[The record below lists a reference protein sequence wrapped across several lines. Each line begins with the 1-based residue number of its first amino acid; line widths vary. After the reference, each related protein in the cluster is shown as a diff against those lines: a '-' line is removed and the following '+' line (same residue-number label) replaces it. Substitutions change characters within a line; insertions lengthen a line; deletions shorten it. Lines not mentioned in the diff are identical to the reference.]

1 MKLSKKQFKQLT
13 DNLNAE
19 ITPFFS
25 TEELN
30 QLAKES
36 EFVKR
41 EFSGKIDGEIFL
53 NLIVFNHENLKQ
65 QSLEDLADIL
75 KDDGI
80 EITRQALH
88 NRFNENAVKF
98 LASALT
104 KILQQ
109 QFESNEV
116 ALLESK
122 FKRVLIKDSVCFQ
135 IDESLAKYYRGSGG
149 DGSEASI
156 RIQFEYELLRGTITD
171 LSINAFNEQ
180 DAKDS
185 LATIEKTREGDLIIR
200 DLAYMSIAVLK
211 KIIGKYAFYLCRPNT
226 GVKMYE
232 KIKGEFV
239 EIDFNKV
246 TKNLKKNKLSV
257 IEKSVYYGAVDKI
270 KTRLI
275 IHLLPE
281 EQLAKRLRKANKN
294 AKKKGRKL
302 SKEYKTRA
310 AINLFITN
318 TSIEKI
324 PTEKVWSI
332 YRLRWQ
338 IELMFKIWKSICNI
352 EKVKKVK
359 KERLECYIFSKLI
372 FITLAW
378 KMVWVIAKNLFR
390 FSRNALSFY
399 KAFKALFR
407 RKMSC
412 FQNALQSSKET
423 MLNFMLD
430 FYDHSSTKY
439 LLDKRLKELTS
450 LEIIIACLNKNNGNI
465 TI

>member
-1 MKLSKKQFKQLT
+1 V
-13 DNLNAE
+13 E
-19 ITPFFS
+19 ISPFF
-25 TEELN
+25 TKDELN
-30 QLAKES
+30 QLAKDS
-36 EFVKR
+36 EFIKR

-65 QSLEDLADIL
+65 QSLEDLSDIL

-88 NRFNENAVKF
+88 KRFNENAVAF

-109 QFESNEV
+109 QFESNEIT
-116 ALLESK
+116 LLESK

-135 IDESLAKYYRGSGG
+135 IDESLAEYYPGSGG
-149 DGSEASI
+149 DGSDAAI
-156 RIQFEYELLRGTITD
+156 RIQFEYELLSGTITD

-185 LATIEKTREGDLIIR
+185 LATIEMTKAGDLIIR
-200 DLAYMSIAVLK
+200 DLAYMSIAALK
-211 KIIGKYAFYLCRPNT
+211 KIIEKHAFYLCRPHT
-226 GVKMYE
+226 GINMYE
-232 KIKGEFV
+232 KINAEFV
-239 EIDFNKV
+239 EIDFNKI
-246 TKNLKKNKLSV
+246 TQHLKKNKLSV
-257 IEKSVYYGAVDKI
+257 IEKSVYYGAVEKI
-270 KTRLI
+270 ATRLI
-275 IHLLPE
+275 IHLLPVE
-281 EQLAKRLRKANKN
+281 ELEKRLRKANKN

-302 SKEYKTRA
+302 SKQYKTRA
-310 AINLFITN
+310 ALNLFITN
-318 TSIEKI
+318 ASREKI
-324 PTEKVWSI
+324 PPEKVWPI

-338 IELMFKIWKSICNI
+338 IELMFKVWKSICDI

-359 KERLECYIFSKLI
+359 KERLECYIFSRLI

-378 KMVWVIAKNLFR
+378 KMVWTIAKNLFY
-390 FSRNALSFY
+390 FSGKALSFF

-412 FQNALQSSKET
+412 FQNALRSSKEV
-423 MLNFMLD
+423 MLNLMLV

-450 LEIIIACLNKNNGNI
+450 LEIILACLDKENGKL